1 MNSSSTGKEN
11 KSNIIYGK
19 INGYFPLQIKS
30 KLKTASDPIKFKNG
44 REPLK
49 ENKDHNILNI

>member
-1 MNSSSTGKEN
+1 MNSSSTAKEN

-19 INGYFPLQIKS
+19 INGYFPYQIKS
-30 KLKTASDPIKFKNG
+30 KLKTASDPIKIKNG

-49 ENKDHNILNI
+49 QNKDHNIL